1 MRGSAMTA
9 PDSASPP
16 HVIVGVD
23 GSPESSEALRWAAKY
38 AASTGATI
46 TAVHAWHYPAAGP
59 VPAGQPPQAITDQ
72 VRATMQ
78 ETLDKALTDVFG
90 SAAPDNVDTKVAYGH
105 PAMVLV
111 TESEGADLLVVGSR
125 GHGAFHGMLLGSV
138 SIHCV
143 TTATCPVVVVRSAS

>member
-1 MRGSAMTA
+1 MTT
-9 PDSASPP
+9 PDGTSPP

-23 GSPESSEALRWAAKY
+23 GSPESGEALAWAARY
-38 AASTGATI
+38 AIATNATI

-72 VRATMQ
+72 VRSTMQ
-78 ETLDKALTDVFG
+78 GTLDKALTDVFG
-90 SAAPDNVDTKVAYGH
+90 SAAPDNVNTKVAYGH

-111 TESEGADLLVVGSR
+111 NESEGADLLVVGSR

-143 TTATCPVVVVRSAS
+143 TNATCPVVVVRSAS

>member
-1 MRGSAMTA
+1 MTA
-9 PDSASPP
+9 PDSRSKP
-16 HVIVGVD
+16 HVVVGVD
-23 GSPESSEALRWAAKY
+23 GSAESLEALGWAARY
-38 AASTGATI
+38 ASVTGGNI

-59 VPAGQPPQAITDQ
+59 VPAGRPPQPITEQ

-78 ETLDKALTDVFG
+78 ETLDKALTEVFG
-90 SAAPDNVDTKVAYGH
+90 TATPDNVDTKVAYGH

-111 TESEGADLLVVGSR
+111 NESVGADLLVVGSR

-143 TTATCPVVVVRSAS
+143 TNATCPVVVVRSS

>member
-1 MRGSAMTA
+1 MRGSSMTA
-9 PDSASPP
+9 PDGTSP

-23 GSPESSEALRWAAKY
+23 GSPESVEALGWAARY
-38 AASTGATI
+38 AAATGATI

-59 VPAGQPPQAITDQ
+59 VPAGRPPQAITDQ
-72 VRATMQ
+72 VRQAMQ
-78 ETLDKALTDVFG
+78 ETLDKALIDVFG
-90 SAAPDNVDTKVAYGH
+90 SSTPDNVDTKVAYGH

-143 TTATCPVVVVRSAS
+143 SNATCPVVVVRSAS

>member
-1 MRGSAMTA
+1 MRGSPMTA
-9 PDSASPP
+9 PDSSSHP

-23 GSPESSEALRWAAKY
+23 GSQESIEALRWAARY
-38 AASTGATI
+38 ATATGAKI

-59 VPAGQPPQAITDQ
+59 VPAGRAPQPITDQ

-78 ETLDKALTDVFG
+78 ETLDKALTEVFG
-90 SAAPDNVDTKVAYGH
+90 TATPDDVDTKVAYGH

-111 TESEGADLLVVGSR
+111 NESEGADLLVVGNR

-143 TTATCPVVVVRSAS
+143 TNATCPVLVVRSS

>member
-1 MRGSAMTA
+1 MTA
-9 PDSASPP
+9 PDSTSRP

-23 GSPESSEALRWAAKY
+23 GSPESTEALAWAARY
-38 AASTGATI
+38 AAATGAKI

-59 VPAGQPPQAITDQ
+59 VQAGRPPQPITEQ

-78 ETLDKALTDVFG
+78 ETLDKALTEVFG
-90 SAAPDNVDTKVAYGH
+90 TAAPDNLDTKVAYGH

-111 TESEGADLLVVGSR
+111 NESEGADLLVVGSR

-143 TTATCPVVVVRSAS
+143 TNATCPVVVVRSAS

>member
-1 MRGSAMTA
+1 MTG
-9 PDSASPP
+9 PDSTTQL

-23 GSPESSEALRWAAKY
+23 GSPESIEALAWAARY
-38 AASTGATI
+38 SSATGAKI

-59 VPAGQPPQAITDQ
+59 VPAGRPPQVITDQ
-72 VRATMQ
+72 VRANMQ
-78 ETLDKALTDVFG
+78 ETLDKALTQVFG
-90 SAAPDNVDTKVAYGH
+90 SATPDNVDTKVAYGH

-111 TESEGADLLVVGSR
+111 NESEAADLLVVGSR

-143 TTATCPVVVVRSAS
+143 TNATCPVVVVRAAP

>member
-1 MRGSAMTA
+1 MTA
-9 PDSASPP
+9 PDSRSQP
-16 HVIVGVD
+16 HVVVGVD
-23 GSPESSEALRWAAKY
+23 GSPESTEALAWAARY
-38 AASTGATI
+38 ATATGAKI

-59 VPAGQPPQAITDQ
+59 VPAGRPPQPITEQ

-78 ETLDKALTDVFG
+78 ETLDKALADVFG
-90 SAAPDNVDTKVAYGH
+90 SSTPRDVDTKVAYGH

-111 TESEGADLLVVGSR
+111 NESEAADLLVVGNR

-143 TTATCPVVVVRSAS
+143 TNATCPVVVVRSS

>member
-1 MRGSAMTA
+1 MTA
-9 PDSASPP
+9 PDSGSQP

-23 GSPESSEALRWAAKY
+23 GSPESIEALAWAARY
-38 AASTGATI
+38 ATATGAKI

-59 VPAGQPPQAITDQ
+59 VPAGRPPQPITDQ
-72 VRATMQ
+72 VRVTMQ

-90 SAAPDNVDTKVAYGH
+90 TSTPSNTDTKVAYGH

-111 TESEGADLLVVGSR
+111 NESEGADLLVVGSR

-143 TTATCPVVVVRSAS
+143 TNATCPVLVTRGAS